1 MLSPALTN
9 GNLDVEKNVVAA
21 TKRPQNGLKRGI
33 KTASKRPQ
41 TRHQNGLKTASKW
54 PQNGLKTASKNGLFN
69 VHFTRQQGDQMSS

>member
-41 TRHQNGLKTASKW
+41 NGLKTASKR
-54 PQNGLKTASKNGLFN
+54 PQKMASLTSTSLGNR
-69 VHFTRQQGDQMSS
+69 VTR